1 MHDERLLVQVNKLL
15 ELTATSEEDDKYTAL
30 DKWSK
35 SLKNLHGNI
44 VSKLSY

>member
-1 MHDERLLVQVNKLL
+1 MQVNQLL
-15 ELTATSEEDDKYTAL
+15 ELPASSEEDDKYAAL

-35 SLKNLHGNI
+35 SLKTLHSNI